1 MIGDF
6 QLNLEQS
13 TFVDWQRLRVQENA
27 DEIPPGVCYLYE
39 PIYINIFLYM
49 FTVYL

>member
-1 MIGDF
+1 MQFIGDF

-27 DEIPPGVCYLYE
+27 DEIPPGVYIWIC
-39 PIYINIFLYM
+39 IYIYIYIYM
-49 FTVYL
+49 YV